1 MKTFQK
7 IYFALIVFLIN
18 FLSFR
23 FSLADEEPPR
33 IGEDAGGGGVALQ
46 NPLKAESFAGFIQ
59 EILSIVVRVGLPMI
73 VIFMMYV
80 GFLFIKARG
89 NEQELTKAKTAFV
102 YAVIGAA
109 LILGAWVISVGIANT
124 IRDLGGTS

>member
-1 MKTFQK
+1 MKTLQK
-7 IYFALIVFLIN
+7 IYFTLIVFLMN

-23 FSLADEEPPR
+23 LSLAITATGD
-33 IGEDAGGGGVALQ
+33 GGDGGAVLE
-46 NPLKAESFAGFIQ
+46 NPLTVDSFADFIQ
-59 EILSIVVRVGLPMI
+59 EILKIVVRVGLPI
-73 VIFMMYV
+73 IAIFMIYV

-89 NEQELTKAKTAFV
+89 NEQEVIKAKTAFV

-124 IRDLGGTS
+124 IKGLGVTS

>member
-1 MKTFQK
+1 MKTVQK
-7 IYFALIVFLIN
+7 IYLTVMFFLIN

-23 FSLADEEPPR
+23 QALA
-33 IGEDAGGGGVALQ
+33 GVGGGDDGDGGTVLE
-46 NPLKAESFAGFIQ
+46 NPLTVDSFADFIQ
-59 EILSIVVRVGLPMI
+59 EILSIVVRVGLPII

-89 NEQELTKAKTAFV
+89 NDQELTKAKTAFV

-124 IRDLGGTS
+124 IQGLGETS

>member
-1 MKTFQK
+1 MKTIQK
-7 IYFALIVFLIN
+7 IYITITFFLIN

-23 FSLADEEPPR
+23 QVLAGA
-33 IGEDAGGGGVALQ
+33 GEGDDGADGTVLK
-46 NPLKAESFAGFIQ
+46 NPLTVDNFADFIQ
-59 EILSIVVRVGLPMI
+59 EILSIVVRVGLPII

-89 NEQELTKAKTAFV
+89 NDQELTKAKTAFV

-109 LILGAWVISVGIANT
+109 LVLGAWVISVGIANT
-124 IRDLGGTS
+124 IQGLGETS

>member
-7 IYFALIVFLIN
+7 IYFTLFVFLIN

-23 FSLADEEPPR
+23 FSLADEEPLGT
-33 IGEDAGGGGVALQ
+33 GEGAGGGGAVLQ
-46 NPLKAESFAGFIQ
+46 NPLKVESFADFIQ

-124 IRDLGGTS
+124 IKGLGGTS